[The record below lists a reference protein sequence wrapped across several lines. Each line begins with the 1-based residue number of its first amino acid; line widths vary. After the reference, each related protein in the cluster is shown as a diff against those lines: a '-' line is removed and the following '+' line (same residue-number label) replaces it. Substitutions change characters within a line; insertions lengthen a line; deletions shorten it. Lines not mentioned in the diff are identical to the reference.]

1 MKLRHY
7 LSELRTVMGIQHGS
21 RAFGGPI
28 QAYMG
33 LSNRCRNFCLHCY
46 YYSPLLEKPT
56 LRPLRK
62 ARRMAVET
70 PSLES
75 LRKIQRLD
83 ADYERTS
90 RLIDELIDM
99 GVWRF
104 VFSGSGE
111 PFLNDN
117 ALDFMRRAKQADC
130 VCTVNTSGYLLNRDK
145 IDELIA
151 MEFDEIR
158 VTTMAGTP
166 EMYRRTHP
174 KAYGTAFDRI
184 RDNLL
189 YMAERKKALGVKRPD
204 VRLFTIVISENYDS
218 MEEFARFAVDVQAD
232 RVMYRPYDDVE
243 DPGLAALVPTEDQAS
258 AVREQLAEVKPF
270 LESKGVSHNIDH
282 FLKIW
287 DNQVNTAALYRII
300 PCYYGWASTQIL
312 VSGKVYPCGR
322 CYDSFGDIFQDDFR
336 DIWHGSAYRKFRA
349 EGRRLNKGETTVSGA
364 DCNRC
369 SHHAANL
376 RVYRALHPL
385 KRHSK
390 DLENLSPG
398 RPLKKA

>member
-1 MKLRHY
+1 LKIQHY
-7 LSELRTVMGIQHGS
+7 MSELRTVLGIKHGS

-33 LSNRCRNFCLHCY
+33 LTNRCSNFCVHCY

-62 ARRMAVET
+62 ARKMGT
-70 PSLES
+70 DPPSLEA
-75 LRKIQRLD
+75 LRKMQRLD
-83 ADYERTS
+83 ADFDRTN
-90 RLIDELIDM
+90 RLIDELLGM

-117 ALDFMRRAKQADC
+117 ALDFMRRAKHGDNIC
-130 VCTVNTSGYLLNRDK
+130 VVNTSGFMLNK
-145 IDELIA
+145 EIIDELID
-151 MEFDEIR
+151 MRFDEIR

-166 EMYRRTHP
+166 EMYKRTHP
-174 KAYGTAFDRI
+174 RAKDFAFDRI
-184 RDNLL
+184 RENLL
-189 YMAERKKALGVKRPD
+189 YLAERKKALGIKQPD

-218 MEEFARFAVDVQAD
+218 LVDFAQFAAEVQAN
-232 RVMYRPYDDVE
+232 RVMYRPYDDVD
-243 DPGLAALVPTEDQAS
+243 DPGLAALVPTAEQAL

-270 LESKGVSHNIDH
+270 LDSRGISHNIDH
-282 FLKIW
+282 FLMICDK
-287 DNQVNTAALYRII
+287 QLNTSALYRII

-312 VSGKVYPCGR
+312 SSGKVFPCGR
-322 CYDSFGDIFQDDFR
+322 CYDSFGDIFQDEFR
-336 DIWHGSAYRKFRA
+336 DIWNGEAYRKFRA
-349 EGRRLNKGETTVSGA
+349 EGGRLNKRETTVSGA

-376 RVYRALHPL
+376 RVYRALHPF

-398 RPLKKA
+398 KPLRLV

>member
-1 MKLRHY
+1 
-7 LSELRTVMGIQHGS
+7 
-21 RAFGGPI
+21 
-28 QAYMG
+28 
-33 LSNRCRNFCLHCY
+33 
-46 YYSPLLEKPT
+46 
-56 LRPLRK
+56 
-62 ARRMAVET
+62 
-70 PSLES
+70 
-75 LRKIQRLD
+75 
-83 ADYERTS
+83 
-90 RLIDELIDM
+90 
-99 GVWRF
+99 
-104 VFSGSGE
+104 
-111 PFLNDN
+111 
-117 ALDFMRRAKQADC
+117 
-130 VCTVNTSGYLLNRDK
+130 VCTVNTSGYLLDRDK

-174 KAYGTAFDRI
+174 KAHGTAFDRI

-218 MEEFARFAVDVQAD
+218 MEEFARFAVDIQAD